1 MATKT
6 INATKTATSSKEGSE
21 QKKFYKNGGLFG
33 KSPFSKVSTTAILIL
48 GVVLF
53 GGIAV
58 FAFFAVQSHIDDQ
71 RASADEYAYL
81 RGLAGDI
88 EHEFNEDGTI
98 QLSAL
103 DNEMRAINPDYVC
116 WIRIPGTSIDYPVV
130 RGKDNLKYLD
140 TTFYGEENRYGAIF
154 MDYRNVEERIPH
166 IIIYGHN
173 ARDGSMFTDL
183 RKFQDPTFLEH
194 NKIITLIVNAAE
206 VEFEI
211 FAARRTNIE
220 DTAYYLNLDTTRNF
234 TRFADRIGAPLKAT
248 QILTLSTCVSEGDK
262 NERMIVMAY
271 R

>member
-6 INATKTATSSKEGSE
+6 VTKRNEPSAE
-21 QKKFYKNGGLFG
+21 QKERKRFYKINNLYN

-48 GVVLF
+48 GLVLF

-58 FAFFAVQSHIDDQ
+58 FAFFAVQAHTNDQ
-71 RASADEYAYL
+71 RVSTDEYAYL
-81 RGLAGDI
+81 RGLADGI
-88 EHEFNEDGTI
+88 EQEYDKDGTI
-98 QLSAL
+98 QFSVL
-103 DNEMRAINPDYVC
+103 DSEMRAINPDYVC
-116 WIRIPGTSIDYPVV
+116 WIRVGGTSIDHPVV
-130 RGKDNLKYLD
+130 RGQDNEKYLE
-140 TTFYGEENRYGAIF
+140 TTFYGEPNRYGAIF
-154 MDYRNVEERIPH
+154 MDYRNVEERLPH

-173 ARDGSMFTDL
+173 AKDGTMFTDL
-183 RKFQDPTFLEH
+183 RKFQDPVFLEQ
-194 NKIITLIVNAAE
+194 NNIITLVVNGSE

-220 DTAYYLNLDTTRNF
+220 DSAYFLNLETTRNF

-262 NERMIVMAY
+262 DERMIVMGY